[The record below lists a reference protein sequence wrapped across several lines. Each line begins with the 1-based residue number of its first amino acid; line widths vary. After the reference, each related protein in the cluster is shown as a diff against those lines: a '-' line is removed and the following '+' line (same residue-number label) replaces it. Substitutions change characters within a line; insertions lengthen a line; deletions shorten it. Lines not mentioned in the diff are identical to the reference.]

1 MEKEQ
6 FQQYPPKPELSTD
19 KTTVPKF
26 IFTLGMFG
34 LLFFF
39 LSGGSID
46 AVIMILI
53 ILMIHEFGHLTAMKL
68 LNQRIESILIFPI
81 LGRISFPD
89 EDSASQK
96 KRVIILMSGP
106 LPGILIGAGLMWYAL
121 GIQHDYLTLIAS
133 AFMMVNAFNLLPFD
147 PLDGGK
153 LLEALFT
160 DSYDK
165 IKLTF
170 LIIVAATF
178 TLATFYSTMLIVV
191 SLLVGLR
198 IYSMIRA
205 SKLRIELISELNVD
219 LNKSYDEITDREYW
233 EIRRY
238 LLQQMPNGPINP
250 DLLEPFDNEKVL
262 VNQVKSIVRRPLQ
275 LDMNTGQKFCVFFLW
290 LTGILVPLYILTSA
304 LTQINL

>member
-1 MEKEQ
+1 
-6 FQQYPPKPELSTD
+6 
-19 KTTVPKF
+19 
-26 IFTLGMFG
+26 
-34 LLFFF
+34 
-39 LSGGSID
+39 
-46 AVIMILI
+46 
-53 ILMIHEFGHLTAMKL
+53 
-68 LNQRIESILIFPI
+68 
-81 LGRISFPD
+81 
-89 EDSASQK
+89 
-96 KRVIILMSGP
+96 MSGP